1 MVANQMDSRRIKTV
15 AIYAERGQR
24 ASTATTYEEAL
35 RKGRWRAIK
44 SQVLR
49 RCNDLL
55 PSRRLLDQLREQ
67 TPLHV
72 GVEMIPIERIVGS
85 AGRGQD
91 FDLAFSPRSQATRER
106 WIRVAEAV
114 QTGIHLP
121 PIRVLRAGD
130 AYFVEDGNHRVSVAS
145 MAGDEFILAD
155 VYELSAAE
163 LEPNESCSRL
173 GYSI

>member
-1 MVANQMDSRRIKTV
+1 MVANQMDSRRIKIV

-49 RCNDLL
+49 RCK
-55 PSRRLLDQLREQ
+55 DQLREQ